1 MKVWPEM
8 GSETLDDNSIRSGT
22 MPRSMP
28 GFGKIAYPC
37 KLTRVLGSFT
47 SVEKERDEKGRRYD
61 LKRTRI

>member
-1 MKVWPEM
+1 
-8 GSETLDDNSIRSGT
+8 
-22 MPRSMP
+22 MP

-61 LKRTRI
+61 LRRTRI